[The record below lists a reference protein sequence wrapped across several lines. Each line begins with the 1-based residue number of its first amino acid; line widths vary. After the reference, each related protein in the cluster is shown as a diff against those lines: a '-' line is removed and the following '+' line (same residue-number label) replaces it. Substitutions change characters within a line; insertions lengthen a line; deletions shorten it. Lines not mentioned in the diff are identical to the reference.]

1 MENEF
6 DSRISDILL
15 DELLCDIP
23 DTQHVFS
30 KQYQKRKKHII
41 RRYKNISD
49 NVTYKTVRIRKIIKY
64 AVIAAIIAALAAVG
78 LGYKSYYRVGQ
89 FHFTPYGSDTQVYFL
104 GNPNE
109 YPQTLEKRFY
119 LDTDMSGYEKEI
131 IGDTEYCHWVTYT
144 KGEESISICQQPV
157 SSLQQGWV
165 IGTENARTLPTET
178 EIDGNK
184 GFYFQSAYGLYMYVI
199 VFDEYSVEY
208 FCNADKEST
217 ENWIRCTKFE

>member
-1 MENEF
+1 MLSTYLSMVETEEEKSLVEKLYNTYEQKMYF
-6 DSRISDILL
+6 VAYSVLQNVQ
-15 DELLCDIP
+15 
-23 DTQHVFS
+23 DTE
-30 KQYQKRKKHII
+30 
-41 RRYKNISD
+41 D
-49 NVTYKTVRIRKIIKY
+49 

-104 GNPNE
+104 GNPDE

-131 IGDTEYCHWVTYT
+131 IGYTEYCHWVTYT
-144 KGEESISICQQPV
+144 KGEGSISICQQPV

-184 GFYFQSAYGLYMYVI
+184 GFYFQSSYGIYMYVI